1 VLALNRPKSSTVIP
15 VHTLEATVISNN
27 SPLEYLTAFAI
38 VFVVAVI
45 FTVGVSKRID
55 NLIGKAGRLAPSH

>member
-1 VLALNRPKSSTVIP
+1 

-38 VFVVAVI
+38 VFVISVI
-45 FTVGVSKRID
+45 LTVGVGKYID
-55 NLIGKAGRLAPSH
+55 HLKGKAGHLALSH